1 MLRRLLT
8 LLMKTVQF
16 AAKFDYLD
24 DIREFVGAIARDG
37 GFSDKDVYNIQLATD
52 EAASNI
58 IEHAYEKITDGVL
71 ELSCGVRDDRIT
83 IVLTDHGESFDPSEI
98 PLPDLKADL
107 SDRKIG
113 GLGIFLMR
121 KLMDEVHYEAKANKS
136 NVLTMTKRKR

>member
-1 MLRRLLT
+1 
-8 LLMKTVQF
+8 MKTVQF
-16 AAKFDYLD
+16 TAKFEHLD
-24 DIREFVGAIARDG
+24 EIREFVGAIARDG

-58 IEHAYEKITDGVL
+58 IEHAYEKVPNGIL
-71 ELSCGVRDDRIT
+71 ELSCGVRDNQIT
-83 IVLTDHGESFDPSEI
+83 IVLTDRGESFDPSEI

-107 SDRKIG
+107 SNRKIG

-121 KLMDEVHYEAKANKS
+121 KLMDEVHYEAKSDQS

>member
-1 MLRRLLT
+1 
-8 LLMKTVQF
+8 MKTVQF

>member
-1 MLRRLLT
+1 
-8 LLMKTVQF
+8 MKTIQF
-16 AAKFDYLD
+16 AAKFEHLD
-24 DIREFVGAIARDG
+24 EIREYVGEIARDS

-58 IEHAYEKITDGVL
+58 IEHAYEHIPDGVL

-83 IVLTDHGESFDPSEI
+83 IVLVDHGESFDPSEI

-107 SDRKIG
+107 SERKIG

-121 KLMDEVHYEAKANKS
+121 KLMDEVHYEVKPNKG
-136 NVLTMTKRKR
+136 NILTMSKRKR

>member
-1 MLRRLLT
+1 VLRRLLI

-16 AAKFDYLD
+16 TAKFEHLD
-24 DIREFVGAIARDG
+24 EIREFVGAIARDS

-58 IEHAYEKITDGVL
+58 IEHAYEKVPNGIL
-71 ELSCGVRDDRIT
+71 ELSCGVRDNQIT
-83 IVLTDHGESFDPSEI
+83 IVLTDRGESFDPSEI

-107 SDRKIG
+107 SNRKIG

-121 KLMDEVHYEAKANKS
+121 KLMDEVHYEAKSDQS
-136 NVLTMTKRKR
+136 NILTMTKRKR

>member
-1 MLRRLLT
+1 
-8 LLMKTVQF
+8 MKTVQF
-16 AAKFDYLD
+16 AAKFEYLD
-24 DIREFVGAIARDG
+24 EIREFVGAVAREG

-58 IEHAYEKITDGVL
+58 IEHAYEHVADGVL
-71 ELSCGVRDDRIT
+71 ELSCGVRDDLIT
-83 IVLTDHGESFDPSEI
+83 IILIDHGESFDPSEI

-121 KLMDEVHYEAKANKS
+121 KLMDEVHYEAKPDKS